1 MSRLLRV
8 ELDRFASRTLIR
20 LGVVGVLVI
29 CCLAVVNA
37 WQSASPPTD
46 AERAQAQVYYEQA
59 LEDWEADG
67 EQWVAD
73 CEEAEAAEKE
83 VSDNPDVVDYGCD
96 SMEPKLENWV
106 GSPPSFEV
114 DTTSLLA
121 SMSALFVLAPLLLAG
136 SFVSAEFSTGSIGN
150 WLTFAPRRTR
160 VYLSK
165 VLAAGL
171 ATIPVAAVGVA
182 IVLGGSWAFYRYFDT
197 LDGAPASDL
206 SSPVDVALRIV
217 ALAPVIAVIGAALGF
232 LARHTAAVL
241 GVMLGW
247 LVLVEVILVGRVQEL
262 QPWALITNVTAWV
275 EGSTEY
281 YVTQCT
287 VDAAGQS
294 CQSVEHVVSQTQG
307 GIYLGVLAVV
317 VAGIAL
323 LVFRRRDVG

>member
-29 CCLAVVNA
+29 CCLGVVNA
-37 WQSASPPTD
+37 WQSASPPTE

-73 CEEAEAAEKE
+73 CKEGEAAEKE
-83 VSDNPDVVDYGCD
+83 ASDNPDAVDYACD
-96 SMEPKLENWV
+96 SMEPKLENWL

-114 DTTSLLA
+114 DTASLLM

-197 LDGAPASDL
+197 LDGGPANEL
-206 SSPVDVALRIV
+206 SSPVHVALRIV
-217 ALAPVIAVIGAALGF
+217 ALAPVIAVVGAALGF
-232 LARHTAAVL
+232 LVRHTAAVL

-247 LVLVEVILVGRVQEL
+247 LVLVEVILVGQVQQL

-281 YVTQCT
+281 YVTQCS